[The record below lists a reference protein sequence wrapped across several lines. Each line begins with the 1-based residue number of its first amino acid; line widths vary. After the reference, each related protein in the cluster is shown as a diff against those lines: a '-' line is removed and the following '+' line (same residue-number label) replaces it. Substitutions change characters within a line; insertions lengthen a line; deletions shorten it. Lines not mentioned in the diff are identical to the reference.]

1 MKKRQYRDSIF
12 VDLFS
17 KDIHAKENALSLYN
31 ALHNTNLQADETE
44 VEFLFLEGTV
54 YTGIKNDVAFMV
66 NNTVLMLCEHQST
79 INENM
84 PLRFFFYAAHLY
96 EKLIDEKARF
106 EKKMHPIAKPE
117 FYVFYNGKQNLPS
130 ISTLNIS
137 DAFLQKDNDIPIEL
151 KVTVFN
157 LNELAPQLT
166 KSKTL
171 QEYATFVKIVEEMKT
186 KDENS
191 FTEAIERCI
200 KEGILSDYLKR
211 NTKEV
216 YSKKY
221 FPVLF

>member
-1 MKKRQYRDSIF
+1 
-12 VDLFS
+12 
-17 KDIHAKENALSLYN
+17 
-31 ALHNTNLQADETE
+31 
-44 VEFLFLEGTV
+44 
-54 YTGIKNDVAFMV
+54 
-66 NNTVLMLCEHQST
+66 
-79 INENM
+79 
-84 PLRFFFYAAHLY
+84 
-96 EKLIDEKARF
+96 
-106 EKKMHPIAKPE
+106 MHPIAKPE
-117 FYVFYNGKQNLPS
+117 FYIFYNGKQNLPS
-130 ISTLNIS
+130 VSTLNIS

-166 KSKTL
+166 RSKTL

-191 FTEAIERCI
+191 FTEAINRCI

>member
-1 MKKRQYRDSIF
+1 
-12 VDLFS
+12 
-17 KDIHAKENALSLYN
+17 
-31 ALHNTNLQADETE
+31 
-44 VEFLFLEGTV
+44 
-54 YTGIKNDVAFMV
+54 MV

-130 ISTLNIS
+130 VSTLNIS

-157 LNELAPQLT
+157 LNELAPQLA

-171 QEYATFVKIVEEMKT
+171 KEYATFVKIVEEIKT
-186 KDENS
+186 EDEDS
-191 FTEAIERCI
+191 FTQAIERCI
-200 KEGILSDYLKR
+200 REGILSDYLKR

-216 YSKKY
+216 HNMFFGEYDREMDIRVQRAEEREIALAEGSHNRNIEIAKQMLLKN
-221 FPVLF
+221 FLLNDICDITSLSLDEIEALREK